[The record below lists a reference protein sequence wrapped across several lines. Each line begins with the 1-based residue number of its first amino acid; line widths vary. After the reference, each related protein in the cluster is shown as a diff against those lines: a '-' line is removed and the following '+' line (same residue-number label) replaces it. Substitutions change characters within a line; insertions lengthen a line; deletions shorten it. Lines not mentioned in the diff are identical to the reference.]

1 MSSER
6 INDAKVNP
14 LITTYAPEVNKKKIS
29 SHVDINNLLTRVRKE
44 EQKANKIN
52 FVFFLMFA
60 LLIVIVGIL
69 LSL

>member
-14 LITTYAPEVNKKKIS
+14 LITTHAPEVNKKKIS
-29 SHVDINNLLTRVRKE
+29 SPVDINNLLTRVRKE